1 MAVLAGM
8 PGALGQLSSP
18 PTALSRGLMPQRS
31 AVPLRTSPRPTVSSE
46 RVLALEAVS
55 AQVRHTLGHGK
66 YQALK
71 N

>member
-1 MAVLAGM
+1 
-8 PGALGQLSSP
+8 
-18 PTALSRGLMPQRS
+18 MPQRS